1 MNIVAISA
9 GLGDPS
15 SSHMLAERLA
25 TATGADQVRHVELRL
40 VAHELVNALL
50 TRVQSPALAEVVE
63 AVVDSDGLVVV
74 SPVFN
79 AQHSGLF
86 KMFFD
91 VLHEGAL
98 LDKPVLLAATG
109 GSSRHS
115 LAIDSTMLP
124 LFFYLK
130 AAVVPTSVFA
140 ATEDWGDSSSGLD
153 ERITKAGHELAE
165 MVRLR
170 SGDSLAERIDD
181 EQPASRLAEPRK
193 AKKAKRADADDFT
206 LSKSFQEMFDAI

>member
-50 TRVQSPALAEVVE
+50 TRVQSPALAELVE

-140 ATEDWGDSSSGLD
+140 ATEDWGHSSSGLD
-153 ERITKAGHELAE
+153 DRIVKAAQELAE

-170 SGDSLAERIDD
+170 SGDSLAERVDD
-181 EQPASRLAEPRK
+181 EQPASRLAP